1 MNVRNNKLFLEGVE
15 ATKLASKYGT
25 PLYVYEAKTIKER
38 IADFTDN
45 FDYKNLRIHYA
56 VKANNN
62 VQILKLLRK
71 LGTNVE
77 TVSMGAINLAF
88 KAGFKP
94 EQIIH
99 TCNGMTDDEI
109 TFLIKNR
116 ITTNIDSLRQLETWG
131 KLNPESDISI
141 RLNLDIGAGGHEYL
155 VTGGGDSKF
164 GIHISHIEE
173 ALSITAK
180 HKLKI
185 IGLQQH
191 IGSDAFMEPDL
202 FIKAIQAL
210 TEVASGFEGLE
221 FLDFG
226 GSFGVPYR
234 AGEKRLDMKKLGE
247 EFTKAI
253 NNFIKTYGREI
264 VVILEPG
271 KYLMSE
277 SGILLAKVT
286 DVKQNPEKLFVSV
299 DSGMNHLIRPALYD
313 AYHEILNASKT
324 SEETNITSVVGNICE
339 SSDFFAKDRLLPKFE
354 VGDILAILN
363 AGAYGYSMSSNYN
376 SRPRPAEI
384 LIDAGKITLIR
395 EREKI

>member
-25 PLYVYEAKTIKER
+25 PLYVYVAKTIKER

-45 FDYKNLRIHYA
+45 FDYKNLKIHYA

-62 VQILKLLRK
+62 VQILKLLRE

-88 KAGFKP
+88 EAGFKP

-109 TFLIKNR
+109 KFLIKNR
-116 ITTNIDSLRQLETWG
+116 ITTNIDSLGQLETWG

-164 GIHISHIEE
+164 GIHISHIEK
-173 ALSITAK
+173 ALSIAAK
-180 HKLKI
+180 HNLKI

-324 SEETNITSVVGNICE
+324 SEEANITSVVGNICE

-354 VGDILAILN
+354 EGDILAILN

-376 SRPRPAEI
+376 SRPRPAEV
-384 LIDAGKITLIR
+384 LIDTGKVTLIR